1 MIAAKIVRLS
11 TVKKHD
17 YWSNTLSGGFRKLFT
32 DLKATKKL
40 EEIEMRPYI
49 LVVEDD
55 EEDFQIFM
63 ESFEALGTDYEV
75 RWMEDGEE
83 CMSFLLKQKWNGTRE
98 DSFLPN
104 MIFLD
109 LNMPRK
115 NGFEVLHEVRS
126 SKVLCHIP
134 IIIMSSSKAQVDVCQ
149 SYKLGV
155 NAFIQKLPDRN
166 QFANNLS
173 ALSKFWFET
182 AQLPEIS
189 KEEHEKPL
197 TLVNKT

>member
-1 MIAAKIVRLS
+1 
-11 TVKKHD
+11 
-17 YWSNTLSGGFRKLFT
+17 
-32 DLKATKKL
+32 
-40 EEIEMRPYI
+40 
-49 LVVEDD
+49 
-55 EEDFQIFM
+55 
-63 ESFEALGTDYEV
+63 
-75 RWMEDGEE
+75 
-83 CMSFLLKQKWNGTRE
+83 
-98 DSFLPN
+98 
-104 MIFLD
+104 
-109 LNMPRK
+109 MPRK